1 MKVFSYKRSERPKT
15 FVFSEMKQLRC
26 FPAFW
31 RGKLTFFAVE
41 SADDTGTITALEG
54 LLGHVDRE
62 EYFPR
67 FKLHVSEQMGAVFSW
82 ISREVISEK
91 KPCRRQMQVR
101 GSFPMK
107 RFLSH
112 KYQLLQWR
120 MSTFS
125 CIITASNVIL
135 MTRGSSIY
143 ANPMTQSEG
152 L

>member
-1 MKVFSYKRSERPKT
+1 
-15 FVFSEMKQLRC
+15 
-26 FPAFW
+26 
-31 RGKLTFFAVE
+31 
-41 SADDTGTITALEG
+41 
-54 LLGHVDRE
+54 
-62 EYFPR
+62 
-67 FKLHVSEQMGAVFSW
+67 
-82 ISREVISEK
+82 
-91 KPCRRQMQVR
+91 
-101 GSFPMK
+101 MK